1 MHKTTIWERVL
12 MEEEYFSAEDI
23 ARMLHVNIKRV
34 YQWIK
39 ESRLKAANIGTKRR
53 PNYRI
58 TRKAL
63 QDFLNQG
70 DAR

>member
-1 MHKTTIWERVL
+1 
-12 MEEEYFSAEDI
+12 MEEEYLSAEDI
-23 ARMLHVNIKRV
+23 ARTLRVNVKRV

-39 ESRLKAANIGTKRR
+39 DGRLKATNIGTERR

-63 QDFLNQG
+63 QDFLDQG
-70 DAR
+70 DMI

>member
-1 MHKTTIWERVL
+1 
-12 MEEEYFSAEDI
+12 MEEEYLSAEDI
-23 ARMLHVNIKRV
+23 ARTLRVNIKRV

-39 ESRLKAANIGTKRR
+39 DGRLKATNIGTEKR

-63 QDFLNQG
+63 QDFL
-70 DAR
+70 DRSDMS